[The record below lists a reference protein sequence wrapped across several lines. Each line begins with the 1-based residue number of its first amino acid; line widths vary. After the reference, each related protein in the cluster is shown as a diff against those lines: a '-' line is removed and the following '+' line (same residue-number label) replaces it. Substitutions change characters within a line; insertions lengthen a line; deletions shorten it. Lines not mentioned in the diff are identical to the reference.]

1 MHEMAP
7 ADSRATVIG
16 SALLVVN
23 LLGVAT
29 GPWVTGLIADR
40 TSLTTGL
47 VASLGAMAAGLFLV
61 LLAAVA
67 VRRAG

>member
-1 MHEMAP
+1 MAP
-7 ADSRATVIG
+7 DDSRATVLG
-16 SALLVVN
+16 FSLLAVN

-47 VASLGAMAAGLFLV
+47 VASLGGMVAGLVLI

-67 VRRAG
+67 VRRTR